1 MYGTGVDIWAVGC
14 ILAELLLR
22 VPFFPGESDL
32 DQLTRIFNTMGT
44 PNEDAWP
51 VIIYGSICNTLE
63 FSVHNIFLKGAF
75 VTAGFCSVQDVSCDT
90 SSTYFHSR
98 CR

>member
-32 DQLTRIFNTMGT
+32 DQLTKIFSAMGT
-44 PNEDAWP
+44 PTEDNW
-51 VIIYGSICNTLE
+51 
-63 FSVHNIFLKGAF
+63 
-75 VTAGFCSVQDVSCDT
+75 QVS
-90 SSTYFHSR
+90 
-98 CR
+98 